1 MTVSQLLDGIAGA
14 ALVNAHEGEWGE
26 DRSWLSVDDEKTA
39 SGPLSE
45 KYVSF
50 SSWVDVVEIGRVDDY
65 SPEEIEELWLSKKDH
80 ERIRMEARQSVNFMV
95 RYGIIDDDLE
105 FCARGLEAEE
115 DKEQR
120 RRNHKEAI
128 DSVLNEQY
136 LQRAEGSNVP
146 ELIAMLY
153 SVLSFP
159 CQQQA
164 HILAI
169 RDALDVDE
177 THYGGHCEIHFESEI
192 PFAGESVL
200 QLLAEED
207 KISIEETFSSIEEWL
222 VERFEK
228 AERLVNVGRVRQF
241 TTTDSR

>member
-1 MTVSQLLDGIAGA
+1 MTVSQLLDGTAGT
-14 ALVNAHEGEWGE
+14 ALINAHEDEWGE
-26 DRSWLSVDDEKTA
+26 ARSCLSVDDEKTA

-45 KYVSF
+45 KCVSF
-50 SSWVDVVEIGRVDDY
+50 SSRIDVVEIGRVDDY
-65 SPEEIEELWLSKKDH
+65 SPEEIEGLWLSKKDH
-80 ERIRMEARQSVNFMV
+80 DRIRTDAKQSVNFMV
-95 RYGIIDDDLE
+95 KYGIIDDDLE
-105 FCARGLEAEE
+105 FSARGLENEE
-115 DKEQR
+115 GRVQR
-120 RRNHKEAI
+120 RRDHKEAI

-136 LQRAEGSNVP
+136 LQRSEGSNLP

-159 CQQQA
+159 CQQHA

-177 THYGGHCEIHFESEI
+177 THYGGHCEIPFESEI

-200 QLLAEED
+200 QLLAEEE

-228 AERLVNVGRVRQF
+228 AERLVNVSRVRQY
-241 TTTDSR
+241 TTTAIE